1 VDNDTIVL
9 LATGKA
15 PVLAHAFANWLLD
28 NDNSLANFTNTT
40 GYQMPLKAMSPDA
53 MVSSG
58 IVPEH
63 LASVIVAETD
73 FAKGSRELE
82 LAPDADAL
90 WQQAYSELTA
100 GV

>member
-1 VDNDTIVL
+1 
-9 LATGKA
+9 
-15 PVLAHAFANWLLD
+15 
-28 NDNSLANFTNTT
+28 
-40 GYQMPLKAMSPDA
+40 MSPDA

-58 IVPEH
+58 IVPQH

-90 WQQAYSELTA
+90 WQQAFQELQA

>member
-1 VDNDTIVL
+1 
-9 LATGKA
+9 
-15 PVLAHAFANWLLD
+15 
-28 NDNSLANFTNTT
+28 
-40 GYQMPLKAMSPDA
+40 

-63 LASVIVAETD
+63 LSTVIVTEAD

-82 LAPDADAL
+82 LPPDADAL
-90 WQQAYSELTA
+90 WQQAFSELQA